1 MASSVESASPDVV
14 VIGGG
19 IVGAA
24 AAAHLARSGRSVVLL
39 ERDVIGAGASG
50 RNSGVVQHPLDPVLV
65 ALHLETMTRYR
76 ELDERLEGRLGLADE
91 PSGLLYV
98 TFDADAA
105 RRLAGRLA
113 RTHPELR
120 PRSFPPGEAQRLE
133 AGLAAE
139 VAACRLDI
147 GYPVE
152 PMAAT
157 RAYARYA
164 VSLGV
169 RIREGVSATPW
180 LSGAKVAGVVLG
192 DGARVACGSVVV
204 AAGPWTPALV
214 DPGGTWR
221 PIRPQWGVVASV
233 RLTAP
238 PRHVLEEAEID
249 IEPGAS
255 EVEPGIAF
263 SLVTAGGASSV
274 GSTFLDD
281 EPDPAALVP
290 AILER
295 AARFVSALGRAT
307 VERHRA
313 CARPL
318 SRDGRPLVG
327 RVPWVEGL
335 WVAAGHGPWGI
346 STGPASGR
354 MLADLVAGQ
363 VADPPAALDPGRF
376 GMP

>member
-1 MASSVESASPDVV
+1 MASSVEPASPDVV

-24 AAAHLARSGRSVVLL
+24 AAVHLARSGRSVVLL
-39 ERDVIGAGASG
+39 ERDAIGAGASG
-50 RNSGVVQHPLDPVLV
+50 RNSGVVQHPLDPVFV
-65 ALHLETMTRYR
+65 ALHLETMTLYR

-105 RRLAGRLA
+105 EGLAGLLA

-120 PRSFPPGEAQRLE
+120 PRSFPPGEARRLE
-133 AGLAAE
+133 PGLAAD

-157 RAYARYA
+157 RAYAGYA

-180 LSGAKVAGVVLG
+180 LAGDTVAGVVLG
-192 DGARVACGSVVV
+192 DGARVACGAVVV

-214 DPGGTWR
+214 DPGGAWR

-233 RLTAP
+233 RLPSP

-249 IEPGAS
+249 IEPGAGKA
-255 EVEPGIAF
+255 EPGIAF

-274 GSTFLDD
+274 GSTFLDE

-295 AARFVSALGRAT
+295 AARFVPSLSGAA

-354 MLADLVAGQ
+354 LLADLVAGR
-363 VADPPAALDPGRF
+363 VAGPPAALDPGRF